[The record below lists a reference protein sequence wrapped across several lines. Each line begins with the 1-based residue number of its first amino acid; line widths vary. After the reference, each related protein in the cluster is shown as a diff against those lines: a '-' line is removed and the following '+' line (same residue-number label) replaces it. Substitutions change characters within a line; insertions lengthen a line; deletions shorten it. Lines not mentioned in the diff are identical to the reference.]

1 MKKIFITLFYIFSIL
16 SVSGQNDTIF
26 CTEGVIPCT
35 VKEVKENAV
44 TFVYPNE
51 EVLNTIYKNTIHKI
65 VFKSGRVQ
73 TFSEATALQTIDN
86 VDDYEKIT
94 ITSLESEVQGLYK
107 LGDVSAKAVG
117 TTELSNQERVKNRAY
132 RKIKIA
138 AAMMGANIIYLTHQ
152 RTEGNKIGYW
162 TSSASETN
170 LTGIAYTNTLPDF
183 DSFKQF
189 LAQHASEKMK
199 IVLETSLGNSDSD
212 MSKFKKQKPFE
223 INNLTEENR
232 LIMIDGKYRVVG
244 YDETGFNVFYRTKSS
259 WYNLRIEFD
268 E

>member
-1 MKKIFITLFYIFSIL
+1 M
-16 SVSGQNDTIF
+16 
-26 CTEGVIPCT
+26 
-35 VKEVKENAV
+35 
-44 TFVYPNE
+44 
-51 EVLNTIYKNTIHKI
+51 
-65 VFKSGRVQ
+65 
-73 TFSEATALQTIDN
+73 
-86 VDDYEKIT
+86 
-94 ITSLESEVQGLYK
+94 ESEVQGLYK

-162 TSSASETN
+162 TSSAAETN

-212 MSKFKKQKPFE
+212 MSKFKKQKPFK

>member
-1 MKKIFITLFYIFSIL
+1 MKKIFITLFCIFPIL

-138 AAMMGANIIYLTHQ
+138 AAM
-152 RTEGNKIGYW
+152 
-162 TSSASETN
+162 
-170 LTGIAYTNTLPDF
+170 TGIAYTNTLPDF

-189 LAQHASEKMK
+189 LAQHASEKIR

-244 YDETGFNVFYRTKSS
+244 YDKMGFNVFYRTKSS

>member
-1 MKKIFITLFYIFSIL
+1 MKKFFITLFCIFPIL

-86 VDDYEKIT
+86 VDDYEKI
-94 ITSLESEVQGLYK
+94 
-107 LGDVSAKAVG
+107 
-117 TTELSNQERVKNRAY
+117 NQERAKNRAY

-152 RTEGNKIGYW
+152 RTKGNKIGYW

-189 LAQHASEKMK
+189 LAQHASEEMK

-259 WYNLRIEFD
+259 RYNLRIEFD